1 MRYIGSVFKMGGSF
15 TKAWLAWLVL
25 ALLLGGLFAILVRNK
40 LDDYVNSLIMT
51 SSRNDDLRRMLQ
63 PALKQAA
70 VTTTSTAVGLAYGV
84 ALAVVLGAV
93 GLPLLV
99 ENLTVFSMGPAPNLD
114 GGTLL
119 GFVLYGGF
127 LGAGY
132 GLVLEF

>member
-1 MRYIGSVFKMGGSF
+1 MGGSF
-15 TKAWLAWLVL
+15 TMAWAAWFVL
-25 ALLLGGLFAILVRNK
+25 ALVLGGLFVALVRNT

-51 SSRNDDLRRMLQ
+51 TSRNGDLRQLLQ
-63 PALKQAA
+63 PALKQAS

-99 ENLTVFSMGPAPNLD
+99 ENLTAFSMGPAPNLD

-132 GLVLEF
+132 GLILEF